1 MLKHGRLIFC
11 AAAVLLAV
19 ARIALG
25 QVIRL
30 EDFKPTKDGIPGEQ
44 SYQQTIDI
52 GPNVKIDATV
62 EATVRRNGT
71 LRVANLKLKVL
82 DEYDDGSMYV
92 GGLLH
97 VEFTDI
103 SGDGLKDL
111 VITGTVANTGDKES
125 DPVTYS
131 TVTSIYIFD
140 SNKKEFRLA
149 FHHGPKLD

>member
-1 MLKHGRLIFC
+1 T
-11 AAAVLLAV
+11 VV
-19 ARIALG
+19 RIALG

-52 GPNVKIDATV
+52 GPNVKFDATV
-62 EATVRRNGT
+62 EATVRRNGI

-82 DEYDDGSMYV
+82 DEYDDGSKYV

-97 VEFTDI
+97 VEFTEI
-103 SGDGLKDL
+103 SGDGFKDL

-131 TVTSIYIFD
+131 TVTAIYIFLP
-140 SNKKEFRLA
+140 KEKEFKLV
-149 FHHGPKLD
+149 FHVGPKL